1 MASLIEREVRTYEDM
16 RIVSGLLW
24 KRMEIGMPLQV
35 DATLVYLTGRKTGQ
49 ITNDDKLIDSAY
61 NTYKY
66 RGLPPTPI
74 ANPGLNA
81 INAAIDPI
89 ESEYLYYLSTP
100 ITGETI
106 FSKTLDEH
114 NENRIKY
121 LK

>member
-1 MASLIEREVRTYEDM
+1 EAGIALQADSTVNYVTGKSDARASAADL
-16 RIVSGLLW
+16 
-24 KRMEIGMPLQV
+24 K
-35 DATLVYLTGRKTGQ
+35 
-49 ITNDDKLIDSAY
+49 IDSLY